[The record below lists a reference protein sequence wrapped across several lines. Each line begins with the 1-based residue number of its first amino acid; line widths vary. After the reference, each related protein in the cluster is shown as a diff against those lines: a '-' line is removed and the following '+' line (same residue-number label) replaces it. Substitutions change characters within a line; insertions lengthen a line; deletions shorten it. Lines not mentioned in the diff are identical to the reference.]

1 MTVKLNDG
9 FEISNYGSPY
19 FVAELNTSHFG
30 DIEVAKKMIL
40 KAKEAG
46 VNCIKLQSWS
56 TDSLYSKS
64 YYNSNPIAKRFIKK
78 FSLNEEGLMELKKFC
93 DKLKVS
99 FASTPYSKKE
109 VDFLVDECKVPFIK
123 IASMELNNLDYIEYI
138 GNKKIPIVLSTG
150 MGDIDEIKKAV
161 KTIEKTGNE
170 KICILHCVS
179 LYPTDDEKMNLNN
192 IIGLREIFKY
202 PIGYSDHSEGI
213 YMPIAS
219 VALGAGII
227 EKHFT
232 LSKSDI
238 GMDNQMATEPDEMK
252 ELIYYCN
259 RTYNSMGSKDRE
271 VSVEDFKQRVL
282 MRRSIV
288 ANRDLNVG
296 DIITRDDIDF
306 KRPGDGIPPNKLDE
320 VLGKTV
326 NEKIEFDHLIDES
339 KLK

>member
-9 FEISNYGSPY
+9 FEVSNYWTPY
-19 FVAELNTSHFG
+19 FIAELNTSHFG
-30 DIEVAKKMIL
+30 DIEVAKKMIS

-109 VDFLVDECKVPFIK
+109 VDFLVDECKVTFIK

-150 MGDIDEIKKAV
+150 MGDINEIKKAV

-219 VALGAGII
+219 VALGAGLI

-259 RTYNSMGSKDRE
+259 KTYNSMGIKDRE
-271 VSVEDFKQRVL
+271 VSGE
-282 MRRSIV
+282 
-288 ANRDLNVG
+288 
-296 DIITRDDIDF
+296 
-306 KRPGDGIPPNKLDE
+306 
-320 VLGKTV
+320 
-326 NEKIEFDHLIDES
+326 
-339 KLK
+339 